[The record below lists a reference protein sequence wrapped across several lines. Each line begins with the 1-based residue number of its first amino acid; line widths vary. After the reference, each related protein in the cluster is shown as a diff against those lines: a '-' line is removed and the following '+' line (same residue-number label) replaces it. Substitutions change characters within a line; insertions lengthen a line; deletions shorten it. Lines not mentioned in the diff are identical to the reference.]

1 MLPLQV
7 KFGCQFMKI
16 FEDFLWFLPGTF
28 AVFKTSKV
36 HVTCFFPLVPAV
48 RQPCLVSCLL
58 SLISLKS
65 FPDKQII
72 PGPFLSEGHIK
83 PCIDIFFRKK

>member
-7 KFGCQFMKI
+7 EFGCQFMKI
-16 FEDFLWFLPGTF
+16 FENFLWFLPDTF
-28 AVFKTSKV
+28 EVFKTSKV

-65 FPDKQII
+65 FPNKQII
-72 PGPFLSEGHIK
+72 SGPFLSEGHIK
-83 PCIDIFFRKK
+83 SCIDIFFRKK